1 MDPLARTGGE
11 LDLRRGR
18 RRQRRAQHGRPR
30 RARED
35 RPVRD
40 DIARLRAHGDHDRA
54 APGIDP
60 GRSGRGRRVPVHHR
74 RGRWRLRAHG
84 WVRVGH
90 RRVAGRDD
98 HRDGVHRHPVLGLV
112 HRLALPLPGRDPAGR
127 RPRQQLHPQA
137 GRRSASMS
145 TSEQAATANGTA
157 LLEVRNV
164 SKYFGNVVALKD
176 ISVGVNAGEVTCVLG
191 DNGAGKSTFI
201 KVLSG
206 VHRHDEGELLV
217 EGAETHFG
225 SPREAKEHGI
235 ATVFQDLATVP
246 LMSIWRNFF
255 LGSEP
260 TKSFGPLKYL
270 DVKFAQETMHE
281 ELRKMG
287 IDVRDPDQPV
297 GTLSGG
303 ERQAVA
309 IARAVYF
316 GAKVL
321 ILDEPTSALGVK
333 QSGVVLR
340 YVAQARDRGLGVI
353 FITHNPHHAYPVGDR
368 FVVLNRGRLM
378 GNWKKGEISRDELI
392 KMMSGGAELD
402 ALTHELERELDIPP
416 EDLPT
421 PGAAETDRPTP
432 PPAGGRRQRRRRAP
446 RGLAAG
452 RARTSASG

>member
-1 MDPLARTGGE
+1 MTARASDSGREPAMGE
-11 LDLRRGR
+11 L
-18 RRQRRAQHGRPR
+18 RRAG
-30 RARED
+30 A
-35 RPVRD
+35 
-40 DIARLRAHGDHDRA
+40 
-54 APGIDP
+54 
-60 GRSGRGRRVPVHHR
+60 
-74 RGRWRLRAHG
+74 
-84 WVRVGH
+84 
-90 RRVAGRDD
+90 
-98 HRDGVHRHPVLGLV
+98 
-112 HRLALPLPGRDPAGR
+112 
-127 RPRQQLHPQA
+127 
-137 GRRSASMS
+137 
-145 TSEQAATANGTA
+145 ANGKP

-176 ISVGVNAGEVTCVLG
+176 ISVSVGANQVTCVLG

-201 KVLSG
+201 KILSG
-206 VHRHDEGELLV
+206 VHQHDEGELLV
-217 EGAETHFG
+217 DGEETTFA
-225 SPREAKEHGI
+225 SPREAKERGI

-260 TKSFGPLKYL
+260 TKGYGPLRWV
-270 DVKFAQETMHE
+270 DVKSAQNTMVG

-368 FVVLNRGRLM
+368 FVILNRGRLL
-378 GNWKKGEISRDELI
+378 GDWKRGEISRDELV
-392 KMMSGGAELD
+392 KQMSGGAELD
-402 ALTHELERELDIPP
+402 ALEHELGRPLDQ
-416 EDLPT
+416 
-421 PGAAETDRPTP
+421 
-432 PPAGGRRQRRRRAP
+432 PAV
-446 RGLAAG
+446 
-452 RARTSASG
+452 S